1 MSRRRHAGAARS
13 LLRRTRG
20 AIVVARTTA
29 ALPDAMRHLLA
40 VLLALSGAFAAPA
53 ASANPDGDET
63 VIIGTI
69 NYRGATAFPRGAK
82 VVLQLV
88 DLSRPMTSSSVISEL
103 VFLDPKPVAWP
114 YQIQYPGAAI
124 DPKGLYGIF
133 AKVVVGAEV
142 LFATL
147 QAAPVITQGH
157 PSKRDLLLEPVPRRA
172 AAK

>member
-1 MSRRRHAGAARS
+1 MVAAGSLEPAAMHR
-13 LLRRTRG
+13 
-20 AIVVARTTA
+20 I
-29 ALPDAMRHLLA
+29 LA
-40 VLLALSGAFAAPA
+40 VVLAFSFALAAPLA
-53 ASANPDGDET
+53 RANPDGDES

-69 NYRGATAFPRGAK
+69 SYRGATAFPRGAK

-88 DLSRPMTSSSVISEL
+88 DLSRPMSSSSVISEL

-114 YQIQYPGAAI
+114 YQLQYPAQVI
-124 DPKGLYGIF
+124 DKSKLYGIF
-133 AKVVVGAEV
+133 AKVVAGNEA

>member
-1 MSRRRHAGAARS
+1 MRR
-13 LLRRTRG
+13 
-20 AIVVARTTA
+20 I
-29 ALPDAMRHLLA
+29 LA
-40 VLLALSGAFAAPA
+40 VLLALSCALAVPLAR
-53 ASANPDGDET
+53 ANPDGDET

-69 NYRGATAFPRGAK
+69 NYRGATSFPKNAK

-88 DLSRPMTSSSVISEL
+88 DLSRPMTPSSVISEL
-103 VFLDPKPVAWP
+103 TFLDAKPVAWP
-114 YQIQYPGAAI
+114 YQLEYPKQAI
-124 DPKGLYGIF
+124 DPATLYGIF

-142 LFATL
+142 WFATL

>member
-1 MSRRRHAGAARS
+1 MHRTLAA
-13 LLRRTRG
+13 
-20 AIVVARTTA
+20 A
-29 ALPDAMRHLLA
+29 
-40 VLLALSGAFAAPA
+40 LLALTCFLAAPL
-53 ASANPDGDET
+53 ASANPDGDES

-69 NYRGATAFPRGAK
+69 NYRGVTAFPRGAK

-114 YQIQYPGAAI
+114 YQLEYPAQAI
-124 DPKGLYGIF
+124 NKSNLYGIF
-133 AKVVVGAEV
+133 AKVVLGTEV

-147 QAAPVITQGH
+147 QAAPVITQGN
-157 PSKRDLLLEPVPRRA
+157 PQKRDLLLEPVPRRA

>member
-1 MSRRRHAGAARS
+1 MRRLVAG
-13 LLRRTRG
+13 
-20 AIVVARTTA
+20 
-29 ALPDAMRHLLA
+29 LLA
-40 VLLALSGAFAAPA
+40 VSFLLAAPLA
-53 ASANPDGDET
+53 RANPDGDAT

-69 NYRGATAFPRGAK
+69 SYRGATSFPKNAK

-88 DLSRPMTSSSVISEL
+88 DLSRPMTPASVISEL
-103 VFLDPKPVAWP
+103 TFLDPKPVAWP
-114 YQIQYPGAAI
+114 YQLEYPAQAI
-124 DPKGLYGIF
+124 DKSNLYGIF
-133 AKVVVGAEV
+133 AKVVAGSEV